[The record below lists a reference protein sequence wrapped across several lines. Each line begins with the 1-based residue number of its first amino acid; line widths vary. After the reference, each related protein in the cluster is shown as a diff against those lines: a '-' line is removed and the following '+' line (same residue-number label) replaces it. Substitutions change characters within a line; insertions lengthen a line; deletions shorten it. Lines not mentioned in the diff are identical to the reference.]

1 MGAAGFAGAVTAFSH
16 YSQGLP
22 DPMEVFGNIRFDE
35 ETRVYDRTGKVTLA
49 TFARERRDVVTFD
62 QIPPVVVDAT
72 TSIEDKTFWANSGF
86 DPAGILSAAL
96 DTLSGK
102 ARGASTITQQL
113 VRNRL
118 LPESAFTTT
127 YERKIREI
135 IQSIRLTQAFPG
147 EEGKKKIIA
156 AYLNDNFFGN
166 NSYGIAAAARGYW
179 GISLDKLTL
188 AQAAILAGLVQSPT
202 TYDLSATRSRSSC
215 RTARPSSSSRPTPPS
230 CSAAT
235 GSSSR

>member
-1 MGAAGFAGAVTAFSH
+1 M
-16 YSQGLP
+16 
-22 DPMEVFGNIRFDE
+22 
-35 ETRVYDRTGKVTLA
+35 
-49 TFARERRDVVTFD
+49 
-62 QIPPVVVDAT
+62 
-72 TSIEDKTFWANSGF
+72 
-86 DPAGILSAAL
+86 
-96 DTLSGK
+96 
-102 ARGASTITQQL
+102 
-113 VRNRL
+113 RNRL

-188 AQAAILAGLVQSPT
+188 AQAAILAAMLQSPS
-202 TYDLSATRSRSSC
+202 TYDLIRNAVEEELPDGTTPARRPGRLRRRAAPQPDPRADEDALGPDRRRLHDRGLRPRDRRSRSS
-215 RTARPSSSSRPTPPS
+215 
-230 CSAAT
+230 
-235 GSSSR
+235 